1 MNIMYDNLLRPVKI
15 LYIII
20 YARLSKEEKNK
31 QTEEEQSKSIEHQF
45 EICREYIEEEQKEYP
60 DCKFEILEELYDDG
74 ISGTTFD
81 RADFKRLV
89 KLIENKQANMVIT
102 KDLSRLGRDH
112 VETDNYIEKW
122 FPEHNVRYVS
132 ILESVDTYD
141 VDNVSNDIAP
151 LINWSNDQFAKT
163 TSKKIRKEFKKMMR
177 QGKWVGGEPPLGYQQ
192 NPKDKYHFI
201 KEPIGEEIVKTIFK
215 LALENKTP
223 EEISDILIYD
233 KVPIPTII
241 KGNKRNLNVDLKDLW
256 SPDTIRNI
264 LRNKMY
270 LGHMIQGKTTK
281 LNYKSKKIIYLPEDD
296 WIVVENMHEPII
308 KESDFNSV
316 QLLIKSNKNTTLN
329 THDYL
334 LKGMIK
340 CKECHHAIGIQYFNK
355 RNTNNYTVCSYY
367 RKYGSK
373 KEVCTAHR
381 FHYEELEKMVTKS
394 IKKECMQYVDS
405 TNFADKLKDK
415 EQSKQL
421 ITDLKLN
428 IDKTNRKISKIEK
441 QIDTIYEDKLNGVID
456 DEQYKRMVKN
466 KQDDIAFEKKKLYQY
481 YNDLEAVTAKK
492 IVEPN
497 YNKLVKDFLAMK
509 KPNKIIIGQ
518 LIEKIELSED
528 GTIDIH
534 YKVQNPYKN
543 I

>member
-31 QTEEEQSKSIEHQF
+31 QTEEEQSKSIQHQF

-60 DCKFEILEELYDDG
+60 DCKFIIVEELYDDG

-81 RADFKRLV
+81 RADFNKLV

-177 QGKWVGGEPPLGYQQ
+177 QGKWVGGEPPLGYIQ

-201 KEPIGEEIVKTIFK
+201 IEPIGAEIVKRIFK
-215 LALENKTP
+215 LTLKNKTP
-223 EEISDILIYD
+223 EEISNILIDD

-241 KGNKRNLNVDLKDLW
+241 KGNKRDLNVDLKDLW
-256 SPDTIRNI
+256 STGTIRDI
-264 LRNKMY
+264 LRNKIY
-270 LGHMIQGKTTK
+270 LGHMIQGKTTR
-281 LNYKSKKIIYLPEDD
+281 LNYKSKKIIYLPEED

-308 KESDFNSV
+308 KENDFNSV
-316 QLLIKSNKNTTLN
+316 QLLIKSNKNTTAN

-381 FHYEELEKMVTKS
+381 FHYEELEKLVIKS

-466 KQDDIAFEKKKLYQY
+466 KQDDIIFEKKKLSQY

-509 KPNKIIIGQ
+509 KPNKIIIGK

>member
-31 QTEEEQSKSIEHQF
+31 QTEEEQSKSIQHQF

-60 DCKFEILEELYDDG
+60 DCKFIIVEELYDDG

-81 RADFKRLV
+81 RADFNKLV

-177 QGKWVGGEPPLGYQQ
+177 QGKWVGGEPPLGYIQ

-201 KEPIGEEIVKTIFK
+201 IEPIGAEIVKRIFK
-215 LALENKTP
+215 LTLKNKTP
-223 EEISDILIYD
+223 EEISNILIDD

-241 KGNKRNLNVDLKDLW
+241 KGNKRDLNVDLKDLW
-256 SPDTIRNI
+256 SADTIRDI

-270 LGHMIQGKTTK
+270 LGHMIQGKTTR
-281 LNYKSKKIIYLPEDD
+281 LNYKSKKIIYLPEED

-316 QLLIKSNKNTTLN
+316 QLLIKSNKNTTAN

-381 FHYEELEKMVTKS
+381 FHYEELEKMVIKS

-405 TNFADKLKDK
+405 TNFADKLKNK

-421 ITDLKLN
+421 LTDLKLN

-466 KQDDIAFEKKKLYQY
+466 KQEDISFEKKKLSQY
-481 YNDLEAVTAKK
+481 YNDLESITAKK

-497 YNKLVKDFLAMK
+497 YNKLVKDFLSMK
-509 KPNKIIIGQ
+509 KPNKIIVGK

>member
-31 QTEEEQSKSIEHQF
+31 QTEEEQSKSIQHQF

-89 KLIENKQANMVIT
+89 KLIENREANMVIT

-177 QGKWVGGEPPLGYQQ
+177 QGKWVGGEPPLGYIQ
-192 NPKDKYHFI
+192 NEKDKYHFI
-201 KEPIGEEIVKTIFK
+201 IEPIGAEIVKRIFK
-215 LALENKTP
+215 LTLKNKTP
-223 EEISDILIYD
+223 EEISNILID
-233 KVPIPTII
+233 EKVPIPTII
-241 KGNKRNLNVDLKDLW
+241 KGNKRDLNVDLKDLW
-256 SPDTIRNI
+256 SQDTIRDI

-270 LGHMIQGKTTK
+270 LGHMIQGKTTR
-281 LNYKSKKIIYLPEDD
+281 LNYKSKKTIYLPEED

-329 THDYL
+329 TYDYL

-355 RNTNNYTVCSYY
+355 RKTNNYTVCSYY

-381 FHYEELEKMVTKS
+381 FHYEELEKMVIKS

-405 TNFADKLKDK
+405 TNFADILKDK

-421 ITDLKLN
+421 LTDLKLN
-428 IDKTNRKISKIEK
+428 IDKTSRKISKIEK

-466 KQDDIAFEKKKLYQY
+466 KQDDIIFEKKKLSQY
-481 YNDLEAVTAKK
+481 YNDLEAVNAKK

-509 KPNKIIIGQ
+509 KPNKIIIGK